1 MRNKGIFLRTVVLSC
16 VIIFNIILFFGG
28 IAICYQNI
36 RLEGYGEYKSA
47 VQITEDFIRILD
59 YEINNKIAKNN

>member
-1 MRNKGIFLRTVVLSC
+1 MQNKRIFFRTLVLSC

-47 VQITEDFIRILD
+47 VQTTKEGIRIFD
-59 YEINNKIAKNN
+59 YEINYKNTKNN